1 MQKLDN
7 LKNTI
12 ENEMLA
18 IDKEY
23 ERVNDEATKSY
34 KIKREKLDK
43 EEEDLKDKLKNEVT
57 KIKETL
63 ENNLSKVN
71 NLFKSCEK
79 IKKGIK
85 SLEKEEKYILQTL
98 SYISSINKSKTEM
111 NSLINTEMINLKI
124 TFNEKESD
132 IEFDKYYFNG
142 DKIKNIDNDEYIDI
156 DNEKPK
162 ERKLKK
168 ELDFSLIENPNPIS
182 PEISDDKK
190 LTEEPKIL
198 EEAKPIEEKAQEK
211 KSKNKKNKK
220 FKTNN
225 RHYNF
230 EEPKE
235 EKVNIMEEPKEQL
248 NYYNTIE
255 EPKEEKV
262 NIFEEPKEQLNY
274 YNTIEMPKN
283 EINYYSNKT
292 EEKLQ
297 KENYIKKKNYF
308 PFYHKKSHKI
318 IFKLLLFEIK
328 IV

>member
-168 ELDFSLIENPNPIS
+168 ELDFSLTENPNPIS
-182 PEISDDKK
+182 SEISDDEK

-220 FKTNN
+220 FKTNH

-255 EPKEEKV
+255 EPKKEKV

-274 YNTIEMPKN
+274 YNTIEEPKN

-297 KENYIKKKNYF
+297 KENNIKKK
-308 PFYHKKSHKI
+308 
-318 IFKLLLFEIK
+318 KLFSFLP
-328 IV
+328 